1 MSRIKLPVKI
11 ENVVASGALERRIDL
26 DAIVQAFPEAEYRG
40 KFPGVV
46 FKLERPSTTFLIFA
60 NGKLVCVG
68 ARSEK
73 KVKTALRKLTRKLEE
88 AGILIVGKPEVRI
101 RNIVA
106 TANLGG
112 FVDLPQLFESSG
124 EMRGRIMYEPEQF
137 PGVIYRMKS
146 PKVVLLIFSTG
157 KIVCVGAREE
167 KDVRRAVSKLHKQ
180 LEEKRLIYH

>member
-1 MSRIKLPVKI
+1 VKI
-11 ENVVASGALERRIDL
+11 ENVVASGTLERNIDL

-60 NGKLVCVG
+60 NGKLICVG
-68 ARSEK
+68 AKSEK
-73 KVKTALRKLTRKLEE
+73 EVKTALQKLTRKLEE
-88 AGILIVGKPEVRI
+88 VGIVIPRKPEI
-101 RNIVA
+101 QIKNIVA
-106 TANLGG
+106 TTSLGG
-112 FVDLPQLFESSG
+112 PVDLPQLFESSG

-146 PKVVLLIFSTG
+146 PKVVFLIFSTG
-157 KIVCVGAREE
+157 KVVCVGAREE
-167 KDVRRAVSKLHKQ
+167 KDVRHAVSKLHKQ